1 MPRIHPHDHCY
12 IFQNGDGR
20 IAFAIPYQQD
30 YTLIGTTDVPYDGD
44 PAEVKIN
51 DDEIDY
57 LLDLVN
63 GYLATP
69 LTRADI
75 VWDYAGVRPLY
86 DDKNSNASAVT
97 RDYVFDL
104 DTGDGDA
111 PAILSIYGGKIT
123 TYRRLAEHALQKLC
137 PVLGNDASD
146 WTATSV
152 LPGGD
157 MSDGNFDR
165 FLAGVRTKLNWLP
178 EQIAHRWARCYGTR
192 LFDIAPDAKA
202 IGDLGREVAP
212 NLFEAELRFLMTHEW
227 ARSAEDVLWR
237 RTKLGLGMKESDI
250 NAVRDWF
257 ANSADQ
263 LAAQ

>member
-1 MPRIHPHDHCY
+1 
-12 IFQNGDGR
+12 
-20 IAFAIPYQQD
+20 
-30 YTLIGTTDVPYDGD
+30 
-44 PAEVKIN
+44 
-51 DDEIDY
+51 
-57 LLDLVN
+57 
-63 GYLATP
+63 
-69 LTRADI
+69 
-75 VWDYAGVRPLY
+75 
-86 DDKNSNASAVT
+86 
-97 RDYVFDL
+97 
-104 DTGDGDA
+104 
-111 PAILSIYGGKIT
+111 
-123 TYRRLAEHALQKLC
+123 
-137 PVLGNDASD
+137 
-146 WTATSV
+146 
-152 LPGGD
+152 